1 MISLRTAL
9 LSLTLAVLPGSCI
22 AAQVP
27 PGTKVG
33 KPVSI
38 ERVIVPAPPPLP
50 LALGAFRL
58 DKAPE
63 QGGLARGRAPA
74 GSVRLVIDGQNVV
87 IAPDGAF
94 VVGFGRD
101 YKESVTLAAFKR
113 DGTAVTE
120 KLPVAKRAWHIENL
134 STLPHHS
141 QPDAEFAARR
151 PAELAQILAQ
161 LPIAGTSF
169 DEETLENYEVGIK
182 GSFLDGRLRVAL
194 DGYIGRYRGA
204 QVPVSVV
211 VTRATTPPTITTLG
225 PTINIGNIDLKGVEF
240 EAEAIVFPGFR
251 VGATFAYTDTKI
263 KRYYCSECS
272 NILAQNTG
280 IPNGP
285 SILANSI
292 NYTAAEGKRLP
303 GAPQITYTVSANYEN
318 EVANDLT
325 AYIGGDFIYRGKYY
339 ADAANIASSGD
350 SELFN
355 ARLGLRTGNYNVEIF
370 ARNLFDDTSPGIV
383 YTALGPNAAPFS
395 LPSVNG
401 LNIALP
407 DRRRIGIRVSA
418 SF

>member
-151 PAELAQILAQ
+151 PAELAQINAARRIGVQ
-161 LPIAGTSF
+161 SDGWRQRFIWPARGRVSGFFGSQRIYAG
-169 DEETLENYEVGIK
+169 E
-182 GSFLDGRLRVAL
+182 
-194 DGYIGRYRGA
+194 
-204 QVPVSVV
+204 
-211 VTRATTPPTITTLG
+211 
-225 PTINIGNIDLKGVEF
+225 
-240 EAEAIVFPGFR
+240 
-251 VGATFAYTDTKI
+251 
-263 KRYYCSECS
+263 
-272 NILAQNTG
+272 
-280 IPNGP
+280 
-285 SILANSI
+285 
-292 NYTAAEGKRLP
+292 P
-303 GAPQITYTVSANYEN
+303 GAPHSGVDVAGTVGTLVIAP
-318 EVANDLT
+318 
-325 AYIGGDFIYRGKYY
+325 
-339 ADAANIASSGD
+339 ADGVVILAAASPFTL
-350 SELFN
+350 E
-355 ARLGLRTGNYNVEIF
+355 GNLLMI
-370 ARNLFDDTSPGIV
+370 DHGM
-383 YTALGPNAAPFS
+383 
-395 LPSVNG
+395 G
-401 LNIALP
+401 LNSAFLHLSRIDVKPGQIVRQGQIIGAIGNTGRATGPHLHWGMKWQNERLDPQALAGP
-407 DRRRIGIRVSA
+407 MR
-418 SF
+418 